1 MFMMVC
7 IMMFSKTIGN
17 FFALLSMQWG
27 FFCIFLS
34 RIQKYRIF
42 ISCERCCLIVLLEMP
57 EYVLLSVNNCV
68 MSCGW
73 PYYSKLFRKM
83 MTYISVTKHPL
94 VSASVEEVQ
103 TE

>member
-1 MFMMVC
+1 MMLC
-7 IMMFSKTIGN
+7 RMMFIKTIGN
-17 FFALLSMQWG
+17 IFCAAFHAMG
-27 FFCIFLS
+27 FFCIFQS
-34 RIQKYRIF
+34 RIQKYRIL

-83 MTYISVTKHPL
+83 MTYIPVTKHPP
-94 VSASVEEVQ
+94 VSTSVAEV
-103 TE
+103 